1 MAQNTV
7 LKEALTDAM
16 IEAGAQLIRK
26 LEEMGVPITSALW
39 LLDTEIN
46 EWRLLLASPVVAE
59 AGPTTMYRKVRL
71 AREQLDERASE
82 VLFLAVSVAPEDAD
96 LIKRLRATV
105 HTGADLERIRFHKN
119 VADGHF
125 IEDALIYRST

>member
-1 MAQNTV
+1 MAENTV
-7 LKEALTDAM
+7 LKEALTDDM

-26 LEEMGVPITSALW
+26 LDDMGVEVTTALW

-46 EWRLLLASPVVAE
+46 EWRLLLASPVVARE
-59 AGPTTMYRKVRL
+59 GPTTMYRKVGR

-82 VLFLAVSVAPEDAD
+82 TLFLAVSVAPENEE
-96 LIKRLRATV
+96 LIERLRATV
-105 HTGADLERIRFHKN
+105 DTGPGIEQIRFSRN

>member
-46 EWRLLLASPVVAE
+46 EWRLLLASTVVAE